1 MKTLIKVKQ
10 EDLVPPTSFKE
21 ECKTDTQIQELIKK
35 TLMYIILLWEKTS
48 ISWIKSLLF
57 IFGSRRVT
65 LKEETATQDAT
76 QRSRREKPATLR
88 VQLDLVTHQKYLLE

>member
-10 EDLVPPTSFKE
+10 EDLVPPTCFKE

-48 ISWIKSLLF
+48 IS
-57 IFGSRRVT
+57 
-65 LKEETATQDAT
+65 
-76 QRSRREKPATLR
+76 
-88 VQLDLVTHQKYLLE
+88 